1 MRPSMHPRS
10 SLRTLLTMI
19 GCLSLVVVPA
29 ASQAAAPV
37 SSDTTEITVGVG
49 TQKVL
54 SIQGR
59 LKTIAIGD
67 PETAGARTVGNEILV
82 LGVKEGETTLLI
94 WLEDGTRLSYLIK
107 VRKRAPDAIAREVK
121 ALLGEM
127 EGITIRI
134 VGDKVYVEGTPLTSE
149 DAERL
154 KKVLALY
161 PEVRDLSQVGGGVLR
176 ANIANLKRAFE
187 ENGLKSVVANRVGN
201 SVFLE
206 GTVESAED
214 LKKAE
219 LIVKAVGAQVENL
232 ITVGIK
238 RMVLVEVQIVEIR
251 RTDQLGLG
259 ITYPTNLSSDTAS
272 LNSQITNTNPP
283 NVGQP
288 PTQTVIQGTLNL
300 TSNVAVRMRFD
311 SGYGRLLSQPKLVCS
326 SGEKAEFLVGGEVP
340 VVLISANIVDVQ
352 FKPFGVKLNLTPNA
366 DRQGNIQTTIE
377 AEVSEVDTTLTVT
390 IGGTSVPGFRTR
402 RVKTNV
408 TVKHGET
415 IVLSGLF
422 NYEQQK
428 DVSKVPLLGHIPIIG
443 ELFKSRQFTENKNEL
458 AIFVTPKIVNPDSD
472 RIRETIDKIKERYK
486 DASEAVGFS
495 IWD

>member
-1 MRPSMHPRS
+1 
-10 SLRTLLTMI
+10 
-19 GCLSLVVVPA
+19 
-29 ASQAAAPV
+29 
-37 SSDTTEITVGVG
+37 VG
-49 TQKVL
+49 
-54 SIQGR
+54 
-59 LKTIAIGD
+59 
-67 PETAGARTVGNEILV
+67 P
-82 LGVKEGETTLLI
+82 
-94 WLEDGTRLSYLIK
+94 
-107 VRKRAPDAIAREVK
+107 
-121 ALLGEM
+121 
-127 EGITIRI
+127 
-134 VGDKVYVEGTPLTSE
+134 VGDEVYIEGTPLTSE

-154 KKVLALY
+154 KKVIALY
-161 PEVRDLSQVGGGVLR
+161 PDVRDLTAVSNGVLR
-176 ANIANLKRAFE
+176 ASIANLKRAFE

-251 RTDQLGLG
+251 RTDDMGIG
-259 ITYPTNLSSDTAS
+259 ITYPTNLQSDAATFGT
-272 LNSQITNTNPP
+272 QITNTSPP
-283 NVGQP
+283 LAGTP
-288 PTQTVIQGTLNL
+288 PTQTVITGNLNL
-300 TSNVAVRMRFD
+300 SSNVAIRMRFD

-340 VVLISANIVDVQ
+340 IILITNNVIDVQ

-377 AEVSEVDTTLTVT
+377 AEVSDVDRSLTVRLA
-390 IGGTSVPGFRTR
+390 GVEVPGFRTR
-402 RVKTNV
+402 KVKTNV

-422 NYEQQK
+422 NYDQQK
-428 DVSKVPLLGHIPIIG
+428 NVSKVPLLGHLPIIG
-443 ELFKSRQFTENKNEL
+443 ELFKSRQFIENKNEM

-486 DASEAVGFS
+486 DASEAVSYS